1 MLQARPLYAQ
11 THEADALD
19 DLPSSVQPIA
29 AVIGRRAAL
38 YLIGQLPVA
47 VRGKSG
53 KQSRRVQLYV
63 PKTLDEDHRL
73 VQILGPQKAAALVA
87 EFGGEMLYPANCR
100 WVYSRHR
107 DDAIVRMLADGAPM
121 PIVCSVMRVSRRHV
135 TNVLRARG
143 LRLRGEDAVSLQ
155 ELPSGGLL
163 PRCARPHGDTTT
175 AGTDNARPVFRYEQG
190 QRHG

>member
-1 MLQARPLYAQ
+1 MLQGRPLYA
-11 THEADALD
+11 HEADTLD

-87 EFGGEMLYPANCR
+87 EFGGEMLYPANWR
-100 WVYSRHR
+100 WC
-107 DDAIVRMLADGAPM
+107 ACWPTVRR
-121 PIVCSVMRVSRRHV
+121 C
-135 TNVLRARG
+135 
-143 LRLRGEDAVSLQ
+143 
-155 ELPSGGLL
+155 PS
-163 PRCARPHGDTTT
+163 CAR
-175 AGTDNARPVFRYEQG
+175 
-190 QRHG
+190 